1 MNTTER
7 ELILKDE
14 VYTIVSA
21 AMEVSNI
28 LGAGF
33 FEAVYQEALELE
45 LGLRGVPFMSQL
57 PVQINYK
64 GYVLSKEYVP
74 DLICFDQII
83 VELKAI
89 KQLTSLE
96 EAQLLNYLKATGK
109 TVGVLL
115 NFGTPK
121 LEWKRMVFTH
131 PSIRG

>member
-1 MNTTER
+1 MNAHEH

-33 FEAVYQEALELE
+33 LEAVYQEALELE

-64 GYVLSKEYVP
+64 GHVLSKEYV
-74 DLICFDQII
+74 
-83 VELKAI
+83 
-89 KQLTSLE
+89 E

-115 NFGTPK
+115 NFGTPR

-131 PSIRG
+131 RMNTNERKIICVFSFVFILVHLRIIHE